1 MSALRAAQDRASP
14 APHTPLVAP
23 RGLDVTTSRGM
34 RQALTAAAERS
45 PDVVVDLSYVE
56 FVDSTA
62 LGLLAAQHRELT
74 ARGGSLVLSA
84 PRPRVRRLLRATGL
98 GWLLER

>member
-1 MSALRAAQDRASP
+1 METT
-14 APHTPLVAP
+14 APRQPFRGSPLVAP
-23 RGLDVTTSRGM
+23 RGLDISNCGPM
-34 RQALTAAAERS
+34 RRALAAAAERG

-56 FVDSTA
+56 FVDATA

-74 ARGGSLVLSA
+74 ARGGSLVLAA
-84 PRPRVRRLLRATGL
+84 PRLRVRQVLRAAGL